1 MILLLVIQTDNLSA
15 TSLSDPLLMRA
26 LPHTVLG
33 AEVILESY
41 AEVYSNQFMTGNSP
55 LQLVQ

>member
-1 MILLLVIQTDNLSA
+1 MILLVIQTEYYSA
-15 TSLSDPLLMRA
+15 TSLSDPLMMRV

-33 AEVILESY
+33 AEVIPESY

>member
-1 MILLLVIQTDNLSA
+1 MILLVIQTENKSA
-15 TSLSDPLLMRA
+15 TSLSDPLLMRV
-26 LPHTVLG
+26 LLHTVLG

-41 AEVYSNQFMTGNSP
+41 AEVYSNQFMTGNNQ